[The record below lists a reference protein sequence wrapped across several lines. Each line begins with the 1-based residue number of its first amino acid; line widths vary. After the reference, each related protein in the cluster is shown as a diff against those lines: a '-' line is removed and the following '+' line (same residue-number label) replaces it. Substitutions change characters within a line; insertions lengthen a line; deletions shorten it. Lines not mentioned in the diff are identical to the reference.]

1 MAGDAIPRVRAPRAA
16 QTAAWTLRP
25 GPFMLR
31 AQREHGDV
39 FRMRIA
45 TEPPWVM
52 LAHPDAVREVFTGDP
67 DLLHAGRANT
77 VLRPFLGRASV
88 LLLDGPQHLHER
100 RLMLP
105 PFHGSRMAGY
115 RGLVAAIAREHL
127 AAWPRNQPL
136 QLAPRMQAITL
147 DVVLRVIFGVRE
159 GAHFA
164 PLRDRLRPM
173 MERIM
178 GGAAML
184 ALLVAGPE
192 RTERLRLFRPILAPV
207 DALLYEQIRERRAA
221 PGDDVLSLLLEA
233 RHEDGR
239 PMTDAELRDEL
250 VTLLVAGHETTATAL
265 AWTAERLVRTPGG
278 WAALRAGGEEYAEAA
293 GKEALRLR
301 PVLPV
306 VLRHLQAPMTIAGL
320 DLPAGT
326 VVAPSIY
333 LVHRRADVYPE
344 PERFRPARFMGPRP
358 EGGTYTWI
366 PFGGGVRRCL
376 GAAFALMELR
386 VVLAELGRAL
396 DAAAVDARPEGTRRR
411 AITMVPARGAEVV
424 LS

>member
-1 MAGDAIPRVRAPRAA
+1 MSALPPGPRMPRPA
-16 QTAAWTLRP
+16 QTVAWTARP

-31 AQREHGDV
+31 AQREFGDA
-39 FRMRIA
+39 FTLRIG

-67 DLLHAGRANT
+67 ALLHAGKANV

-88 LLLDGPQHLHER
+88 LLLDGAEHLR
-100 RLMLP
+100 QRKLMLP
-105 PFHGSRMAGY
+105 PFHGARMDA
-115 RGLVAAIAREHL
+115 
-127 AAWPRNQPL
+127 
-136 QLAPRMQAITL
+136 
-147 DVVLRVIFGVRE
+147 LR
-159 GAHFA
+159 A
-164 PLRDRLRPM
+164 RLRTM
-173 MERIM
+173 MDRIV
-178 GGAAML
+178 GGPSLLAMV
-184 ALLVAGPE
+184 AAGPE
-192 RTERLRLFRPILAPV
+192 RIERYGIYKPALKPV

-221 PGDDVLSLLLEA
+221 RGDDVLSLLLDA
-233 RHEDGR
+233 RHDDGSA
-239 PMTDAELRDEL
+239 MTDAELRDEL

-265 AWTAERLVRTPGG
+265 AWTAERLVRAPGG
-278 WAALRAGGEEYAEAA
+278 WAALQRRGEEYAEAA

-306 VLRHLQAPMTIAGL
+306 VVRHLRAPMAIAGL

-333 LVHRRADVYPE
+333 LVHRRPEIYPDPARFD
-344 PERFRPARFMGPRP
+344 PERFLGDKPQ
-358 EGGTYTWI
+358 GGTYTWI

-386 VVLAELGRAL
+386 VVLAELGRTL
-396 DAAAVDARPEGTRRR
+396 DAAAVDAAPEPTRRR
-411 AITMVPARGAEVV
+411 AITLVPERGAEVV